1 MKGELMAAE
10 IDGGKWKK
18 TQERHRRWWR
28 REGVIITCWTPFL
41 SAPPPQPDLGETVEE
56 RWLDI
61 DRLSARVGRDASHA
75 LYPADTA
82 PIANFAGWGPGCL
95 ATYLGSRPKFA
106 EDTVWFFPRE
116 DKPES
121 WPEFRF
127 DPENEWWRLHE
138 ATLRRLVR
146 ESEGRY
152 LIGCPDL
159 VENLDILCSLR
170 DGQEV
175 MMDMIEKP
183 EWVSERIRQINAV
196 WFAAYERIWNIIK
209 AGDGSGAYH
218 AFGIWGDGKT
228 AKLQCDSSAMISEDM
243 FDEFVVPALS
253 EQAAWLDNAVY
264 HLDGTQAL
272 RHLDSLLAIPGL
284 DAIEWT
290 PQAGIE
296 GGGDKRWYDVIR
308 RIIEAGKAVMTVHV
322 AAADVIPLLDAVGPR
337 GIFLHVNDVNT
348 AGELDALAE
357 EVHRRF

>member
-1 MKGELMAAE
+1 M
-10 IDGGKWKK
+10 
-18 TQERHRRWWR
+18 
-28 REGVIITCWTPFL
+28 
-41 SAPPPQPDLGETVEE
+41 
-56 RWLDI
+56 
-61 DRLSARVGRDASHA
+61 
-75 LYPADTA
+75 
-82 PIANFAGWGPGCL
+82 ANFTGWGPGCL

-116 DKPES
+116 DEPEL

-127 DPENEWWRLHE
+127 DPENRWWRLHE
-138 ATLRRLVR
+138 ATLARLVR
-146 ESEGRY
+146 ESGGRY
-152 LIGCPDL
+152 LVGCPDL

-170 DGQEV
+170 DGQAI

-183 EWVSERIRQINAV
+183 EWVSERIRQINDV
-196 WFAAYERIWNIIK
+196 WFAAYERIFDIIK
-209 AGDGSGAYH
+209 ADDGSCAYH

-228 AKLQCDSSAMISEDM
+228 AKLQCDASAMISEDM

-253 EQAAWLDNAVY
+253 EQAAWLDNTVY

-290 PQAGIE
+290 PQASIE
-296 GGGDKRWYDVIR
+296 GGGDKRWHEVIR
-308 RIIEAGKAVMTVHV
+308 RILDAGKAVMTVHV

-337 GIFLHVNDVNT
+337 GVFLHVNDLKT
-348 AGELDALAE
+348 AEELDSLAE